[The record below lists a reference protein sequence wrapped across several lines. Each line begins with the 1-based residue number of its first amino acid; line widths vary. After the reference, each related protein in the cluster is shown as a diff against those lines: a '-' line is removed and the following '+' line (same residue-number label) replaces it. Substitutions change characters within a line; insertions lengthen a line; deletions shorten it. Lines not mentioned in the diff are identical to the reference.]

1 MRIPNSQTRSYNVLP
16 VPPLDPLTDPYNFPF
31 SRSQSTFSYS
41 LSKPSIVTWALYK
54 SPDWSTMAA
63 KLVKAGF
70 P

>member
-1 MRIPNSQTRSYNVLP
+1 MRIPNSQGRSSSVLP
-16 VPPLDPLTDPYNFPF
+16 VPPLDPTTDPEHFPF

-54 SPDWSTMAA
+54 SADWPTMSA